1 MGKGVSGK
9 RRLRLYFHHAKE
21 HLSTWSYCFLTLKT
35 IVRSQSAV
43 FILHCPVGK
52 VIVVEIRMIKMQI
65 IVLKFAL
72 FDLHFYDQFVN

>member
-1 MGKGVSGK
+1 MENADCG
-9 RRLRLYFHHAKE
+9 YNCFHHANE
-21 HLSTWSYCFLTLKT
+21 YLTTWSYCFLTLKT

-43 FILHCPVGK
+43 FILHCSVGK
-52 VIVVEIRMIKMQI
+52 VIVAEIRMIKMQI

>member
-1 MGKGVSGK
+1 MENADCG
-9 RRLRLYFHHAKE
+9 YNCFHHANE
-21 HLSTWSYCFLTLKT
+21 HLTTWSYCFLTLNT
-35 IVRSQSAV
+35 LVRSQSAV

-52 VIVVEIRMIKMQI
+52 VIVAEIRMIKMQI